1 MDRLYTSVEIA
12 DWLLEKDITIVGT
25 VQNGRLG
32 FPEEVFDAKNHEVLK
47 KTCHFEKNKKDLC
60 LTSCTTQTKSKCKK
74 KVVILSTTRPM
85 HSCIKDDNKSKPQ
98 IFKFYD
104 FKKGGTDT
112 VD

>member
-1 MDRLYTSVEIA
+1 M
-12 DWLLEKDITIVGT
+12 
-25 VQNGRLG
+25 Q
-32 FPEEVFDAKNHEVLK
+32 KNHEVLK

-60 LTSCTTQTKSKCKK
+60 LTSCTTQAKSKCKK

-104 FKKGGTDT
+104 FKKGGTNI